1 MLLGTSA
8 THCRY
13 CYTWLYYINQLSAAV
28 QQYEQVLHRYKSSPG
43 LYICLLYTC
52 IVTQINSYICTN
64 KCPLLTTSAPHPP
77 DSQQAMLQFLVD
89 IVPVEGQFSVFY
101 SVSSGGSTLAVVLL
115 VPQLDLVVVVH
126 HLPQGLHSKPK
137 PNKIYQAWW
146 QKSNMVG

>member
-1 MLLGTSA
+1 M
-8 THCRY
+8 H
-13 CYTWLYYINQLSAAV
+13 LS
-28 QQYEQVLHRYKSSPG
+28 
-43 LYICLLYTC
+43 T

-89 IVPVEGQFSVFY
+89 IVPVEGQLSVLY

-126 HLPQGLHSKPK
+126 HLPQGLHSQPKPK
-137 PNKIYQAWW
+137 
-146 QKSNMVG
+146 KSIKLGGKSQNMVG